1 MTMQILL
8 SSNKEII
15 KEYIKENSIIGFIP
29 TASELDDDR
38 WYMEKDRE
46 DLNKMNYNVVTI
58 NISKESKEKIIEE
71 FNNIDAIFVA
81 GGNSFYLLQQ
91 LKIKDVLQE
100 LIDFANNK
108 IYVGSSAGS
117 CIACPSIDY
126 VEKLDDKLQAPLLDN
141 FNAMNLVDFYI
152 LPHYKSKEKYTNL
165 ADEIEREYDSYKFIK
180 LSNEQAIIVEN
191 IKNYK
196 IVETE

>member
-1 MTMQILL
+1 MQILL

-15 KEYIKENSIIGFIP
+15 KEYIKQNSTIGFIP

-38 WYMEKDRE
+38 WYMEKDKE
-46 DLNKMNYNVVTI
+46 DLSRMSYNVVTI
-58 NISKESKEKIIEE
+58 DISKESKKGIIEN
-71 FNNIDAIFVA
+71 FNNIDAIFIA

-100 LIDFANNK
+100 LIDFANKK

-126 VEKLDDKLQAPLLDN
+126 VEKLDDKSQAPLLDN
-141 FNAMNLVDFYI
+141 LNAMNLVDFYI

-165 ADEIEREYDSYKFIK
+165 ADDIEKEYNNYKFVK
-180 LSNEQAIIVEN
+180 LSNEQAIVVEN
-191 IKNYK
+191 INNYK
-196 IVETE
+196 IIETE

>member
-1 MTMQILL
+1 MQILL

-15 KEYIKENSIIGFIP
+15 KEYIKQNSTIGFIP

-38 WYMEKDRE
+38 WYMEKDKE
-46 DLNKMNYNVVTI
+46 DLSRMSYNVVNI
-58 NISKESKEKIIEE
+58 DISKESKKGIIEN
-71 FNNIDAIFVA
+71 FNNIDAIFIA

-100 LIDFANNK
+100 LIDFANKK

-126 VEKLDDKLQAPLLDN
+126 VEKLDDKSQAPLLDN
-141 FNAMNLVDFYI
+141 LNAMNLVDFYI

-165 ADEIEREYDSYKFIK
+165 ADDIEKEYNNYKFVK
-180 LSNEQAIIVEN
+180 LSNEQAIVVEN
-191 IKNYK
+191 INNYK
-196 IVETE
+196 IIETE

>member
-1 MTMQILL
+1 MQILL

-15 KEYIKENSIIGFIP
+15 KEYIKEKSIIGFIP

-38 WYMEKDRE
+38 WYMEKDKE
-46 DLNKMNYNVVTI
+46 DLSKMNYNVITI
-58 NISKESKEKIIEE
+58 DISKESKEEIIEK
-71 FNNIDAIFVA
+71 FNNIDAIFIA

-126 VEKLDDKLQAPLLDN
+126 VEKLDNKSQAPLLDN

-152 LPHYKSKEKYTNL
+152 LPHYKSKEKYTKL
-165 ADEIEREYDSYKFIK
+165 DDEIEKEYDNYRFIK
-180 LSNEQAIIVEN
+180 LSNEQAVIVEN
-191 IKNYK
+191 INNYK
-196 IVETE
+196 IIETE

>member
-1 MTMQILL
+1 MQILL

-15 KEYIKENSIIGFIP
+15 KEYIKQNSTIGFIP

-38 WYMEKDRE
+38 WYMEKDKE
-46 DLNKMNYNVVTI
+46 DLSRMSYNVVTI
-58 NISKESKEKIIEE
+58 DISKESKKEIIEK
-71 FNNIDAIFVA
+71 FNNIDAIFIA

-100 LIDFANNK
+100 LIDFANKK

-126 VEKLDDKLQAPLLDN
+126 VEKLDDKSQAPLLDN
-141 FNAMNLVDFYI
+141 LNAMNLVDFYI

-165 ADEIEREYDSYKFIK
+165 ADDIEKEYNNYKFVK
-180 LSNEQAIIVEN
+180 LSNEQAIVVEN
-191 IKNYK
+191 INNYK
-196 IVETE
+196 IIETE

>member
-1 MTMQILL
+1 MQILL
-8 SSNKEII
+8 SSNKGII
-15 KEYIKENSIIGFIP
+15 KEYIKEDSIIGFIP

-38 WYMEKDRE
+38 WYMEKDKE
-46 DLNKMNYNVVTI
+46 DLSKMNYNVLI
-58 NISKESKEKIIEE
+58 IDISKESKEEILEK
-71 FNNIDAIFVA
+71 FNNIDAIFIA

-91 LKIKDVLQE
+91 LKIKNVLQE
-100 LIDFANNK
+100 LINFATNK

-165 ADEIEREYDSYKFIK
+165 ADEIEKDYSNYNFIK
-180 LSNEQAIIVEN
+180 LSNKQAIIVYN
-191 IKNYK
+191 INNYK
-196 IVETE
+196 VIETE

>member
-1 MTMQILL
+1 MQILL

-15 KEYIKENSIIGFIP
+15 REYIKENSTIGFIP

-38 WYMEKDRE
+38 WYMEKDKE
-46 DLNKMNYNVVTI
+46 DLSKMNYNVITI
-58 NISKESKEKIIEE
+58 DISKESKEEIIEK
-71 FNNIDAIFVA
+71 FNNIDAIFIA

-91 LKIKDVLQE
+91 LKIKNVLKE
-100 LIDFANNK
+100 LIDFANTK

-126 VEKLDDKLQAPLLDN
+126 VEKLDDKSKAPLLDN
-141 FNAMNLVDFYI
+141 FKAMNLVNFYI

-165 ADEIEREYDSYKFIK
+165 ADDIEKEYSNYKFIK
-180 LSNEQAIIVEN
+180 LSNQQAVVVEN
-191 IKNYK
+191 INDYK
-196 IVETE
+196 IIETE